1 MNGKERERDLG
12 EKTEFDEGYRAEG
25 LMQGCRKSVGD
36 GKPGTGRKE
45 EEDRSEKTE

>member
-1 MNGKERERDLG
+1 MNGKEREILG
-12 EKTEFDEGYRAEG
+12 RRQFDEGYGAEG

-45 EEDRSEKTE
+45 DEDRSEKTE